1 MVAETHGN
9 FAGKRLIVFGCGYI
23 GGEIARQ
30 AVARGMRVTGL
41 TRNPVKAEVW
51 RKSGIEMIIADLA
64 ARGWHEDIAGG
75 ADFVLNCVSS
85 GGGGI
90 AGYRRSYVEGMDSV
104 LTWARD
110 RGAVG
115 TMVYTSSTSVYPQDG
130 GVTVDEHAPAGGDER
145 ADVLLAAE
153 TRLRQN
159 GAACLR
165 WFVLRLAGIYGPE
178 RHHLLEQVRSGEIGG
193 RGEPRLNLVHRDDI
207 TAAVWACFSAS
218 PAIANQIFNVADD
231 GARPKAEV
239 VAWLAACL
247 GAPAPRFTGV
257 PGAGRR
263 PVAPD
268 RIIANA
274 KLKAALG
281 WQPRYPTFREGYDS
295 LLSR

>member
-1 MVAETHGN
+1 MPLAASPYQEQLRN
-9 FAGKRLIVFGCGYI
+9 LCKAGKRLIVFGCGYI

-115 TMVYTSSTSVYPQDG
+115 TLVYTSSTSVYSQDG
-130 GVTVDEHAPAGGDER
+130 YRCRLGRCGTGAGGEH
-145 ADVLLAAE
+145 
-153 TRLRQN
+153 
-159 GAACLR
+159 G
-165 WFVLRLAGIYGPE
+165 
-178 RHHLLEQVRSGEIGG
+178 SGG
-193 RGEPRLNLVHRDDI
+193 
-207 TAAVWACFSAS
+207 
-218 PAIANQIFNVADD
+218 
-231 GARPKAEV
+231 
-239 VAWLAACL
+239 
-247 GAPAPRFTGV
+247 TGV
-257 PGAGRR
+257 EKIAAGHGVGCEGRR
-263 PVAPD
+263 PDWRPLARRRNP
-268 RIIANA
+268 RIIHD
-274 KLKAALG
+274 
-281 WQPRYPTFREGYDS
+281 PYRRSPP
-295 LLSR
+295 